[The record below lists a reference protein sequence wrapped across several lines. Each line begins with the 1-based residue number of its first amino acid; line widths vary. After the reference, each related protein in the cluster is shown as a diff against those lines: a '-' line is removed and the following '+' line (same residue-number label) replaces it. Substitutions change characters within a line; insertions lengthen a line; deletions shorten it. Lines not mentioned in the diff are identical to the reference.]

1 MDALP
6 SLPKLTP
13 DDRYW
18 RVDWFGECA
27 YPGGVRRYAQPSI
40 RVALSPLRCDPNDHA
55 ALLSPD
61 CTDHHH
67 QHEVWP
73 PVAALPLLAIGD
85 IWHEGRHVASPDYQV
100 ERFKGLRITP
110 NTSTFVKA
118 GLALDEHFLLPLGHH
133 PWHRNHTQSYCVAVT
148 LDAGRRLL
156 VPCVELIRFYF
167 GSSGNL
173 LQRLFTAP
181 LRAEKLW
188 VSKRFNPENRH
199 LHIVLANGLSGASAA
214 DIGRV
219 AESGLAWR
227 AAAGIYASCQKATA
241 QRHPAYPYTGFP
253 FEGTTDLEA
262 SGTWLPFGDHAD
274 ATFLVYRLRSCSFP
288 FPFHSLSYEASDRRA
303 WRNKNGSEGAVA
315 SRSARK
321 KVEVAGPATDVDPG
335 TKKAQ
340 HRGSFHDR
348 RQFPDL
354 ARKQVWR
361 EKVETMPKADVFLR
375 HADGSLEQVAFGEG
389 DSCAATAGVDAC
401 EAPVVSALSD
411 KDMQLPRFVSIA
423 LKTIAAAPDFPS
435 GAKLLLVRPTGKQEE
450 VFSLPVVVDEEG
462 EIADRLL
469 YFGPD
474 GRTRQRRA
482 CFMEVQQGTTIQQ
495 CLLVV
500 EGKLR
505 SAGPWVALAV
515 RPSPMEASSLVLE
528 NDSSADKQ
536 TKMQNSLNSR

>member
-6 SLPKLTP
+6 SLPSLTP

-61 CTDHHH
+61 CTDHQH

-110 NTSTFVKA
+110 DTLAFVKA
-118 GLALDEHFLLPLGHH
+118 GLTLDEHFLLPLGRH
-133 PWHRNHTQSYCVAVT
+133 PWHRNHTHSYCVAVT
-148 LDAGRRLL
+148 LNDGRRLL
-156 VPCVELIRFYF
+156 MPCVELIRFYF
-167 GSSGNL
+167 GSSSNL

-181 LRAEKLW
+181 LRSEKLW
-188 VSKRFNPENRH
+188 TSKRFNPENRH

-227 AAAGIYASCQKATA
+227 AAAGVYASCQKATA

-262 SGTWLPFGDHAD
+262 SGAWLPFGDQAD
-274 ATFLVYRLRSCSFP
+274 ATFLVYRLRSCTFP
-288 FPFHSLSYEASDRRA
+288 FPFHSLSYEASDRKA
-303 WRNKNGSEGAVA
+303 WRNRNGGENAAASHGAP
-315 SRSARK
+315 K
-321 KVEVAGPATDVDPG
+321 KSEVAGSAADSDPG

-340 HRGSFHDR
+340 RRSSFRDR

-361 EKVETMPKADVFLR
+361 EKIEAMPKADVFLR

-389 DSCAATAGVDAC
+389 DGCADAAGLDAY
-401 EAPVVSALSD
+401 EAPIDSFESGKETL
-411 KDMQLPRFVSIA
+411 LPKFVSVA
-423 LKTIAAAPDFPS
+423 LEAIAAASDFPPDAQLVLTRAS
-435 GAKLLLVRPTGKQEE
+435 GNYRVLFG
-450 VFSLPVVVDEEG
+450 LPMVVDEEG
-462 EIADRLL
+462 EIANTLL
-469 YFGPD
+469 HFEPC
-474 GRTRQRRA
+474 GRVRQRRA
-482 CFMEVQQGTTIQQ
+482 CFAEVKTGSAVHRH
-495 CLLVV
+495 LLIV
-500 EGKLR
+500 EGQTR
-505 SAGPWVALAV
+505 AAPAVVLAAAAA
-515 RPSPMEASSLVLE
+515 SPAMAASLVLH
-528 NDSSADKQ
+528 SAAIQ
-536 TKMQNSLNSR
+536 IT

>member
-1 MDALP
+1 MDTLP
-6 SLPKLTP
+6 SLPSLTP

-67 QHEVWP
+67 QIEVWP
-73 PVAALPLLAIGD
+73 PVATLPLLAIGD

-110 NTSTFVKA
+110 DTSAFVKA
-118 GLALDEHFLLPLGHH
+118 GLALEGHFLLPLGHH

-148 LDAGRRLL
+148 LNDGRHLL

-167 GSSGNL
+167 GSSSNL
-173 LQRLFTAP
+173 IQRLLTGP
-181 LRAEKLW
+181 LRSEKLW
-188 VSKRFNPENRH
+188 TSKRFNPENRH
-199 LHIVLANGLSGASAA
+199 LHLVLASGLSGASAA
-214 DIGRV
+214 DIGRI
-219 AESGLAWR
+219 AESRLAWR

-262 SGTWLPFGDHAD
+262 SGTWLPFGDQAE
-274 ATFLVYRLRSCSFP
+274 ATFLVYRLRSCTFP
-288 FPFHSLSYEASDRRA
+288 FPFHSMSYEASDRKARRD
-303 WRNKNGSEGAVA
+303 RNGGENAAA

-321 KVEVAGPATDVDPG
+321 KAEVAGPATDGDPG
-335 TKKAQ
+335 TNRAQ
-340 HRGSFHDR
+340 RRGFFRDR

-361 EKVETMPKADVFLR
+361 EKIEAMPKADVFLR
-375 HADGSLEQVAFGEG
+375 HVDGSLEQVAFGEG
-389 DSCAATAGVDAC
+389 DAYADSAGVDAC
-401 EAPVVSALSD
+401 EAPVDSFESGKAA
-411 KDMQLPRFVSIA
+411 QLPRFVNVA
-423 LKTIAAAPDFPS
+423 LEAIAAAPDFPL
-435 GAKLLLVRPTGKQEE
+435 GAQLVLARPTGKQDA
-450 VFSLPVVVDEEG
+450 VFSLPMVVGEDG

-469 YFGPD
+469 YSEPD
-474 GRTRQRRA
+474 GRVRQRRA
-482 CFMEVQQGTTIQQ
+482 CFVEVRQATAAYRS
-495 CLLVV
+495 LLIV
-500 EGKLR
+500 EGQTKTAPAVVL
-505 SAGPWVALAV
+505 AAVA
-515 RPSPMEASSLVLE
+515 PSPLGAASLVLE
-528 NDSSADKQ
+528 GDSDRG
-536 TKMQNSLNSR
+536 M

>member
-6 SLPKLTP
+6 SLPSLTP

-27 YPGGVRRYAQPSI
+27 YPGSVRRYAQPSI
-40 RVALSPLRCDPNDHA
+40 RVSLSQLNCDPNDHA

-61 CTDHHH
+61 CTDYQH

-100 ERFKGLRITP
+100 ERFKGLRITSD
-110 NTSTFVKA
+110 TSAFVKA
-118 GLALDEHFLLPLGHH
+118 GLALDEHFLLPLGQH

-148 LDAGRRLL
+148 LGDGRRLL

-167 GSSGNL
+167 GSSSNL

-181 LRAEKLW
+181 LRPEKLW
-188 VSKRFNPENRH
+188 ASKRLSENRH
-199 LHIVLANGLSGASAA
+199 LHLVLANGLSGASAA

-262 SGTWLPFGDHAD
+262 SGLWLPFGDRAD

-288 FPFHSLSYEASDRRA
+288 FPFHSLSYEASDRKM
-303 WRNKNGSEGAVA
+303 WRNRNGGEGAVT
-315 SRSARK
+315 SRGARNK
-321 KVEVAGPATDVDPG
+321 PEVAGSATDDDPGG

-348 RQFPDL
+348 RQFTDL

-361 EKVETMPKADVFLR
+361 EKIEAMPKADVFLR
-375 HADGSLEQVAFGEG
+375 HVDGSLEQVAFGEG
-389 DSCAATAGVDAC
+389 DGCTDAAGVDAC
-401 EAPVVSALSD
+401 KAPMDSSGSGND
-411 KDMQLPRFVSIA
+411 TQLPRFVSVA
-423 LKTIAAAPDFPS
+423 LEAIAASSDFPPD
-435 GAKLLLVRPTGKQEE
+435 AQLVLLRPTGKQEV
-450 VFSLPVVVDEEG
+450 VFSLPMVVGEDG

-469 YFGPD
+469 YSGPD
-474 GRTRQRRA
+474 GRVRQRRA
-482 CFMEVQQGTTIQQ
+482 CFVEIRVGTVVQRYVLVAEGAVSKALPTI
-495 CLLVV
+495 LSSD
-500 EGKLR
+500 KL
-505 SAGPWVALAV
+505 SVAEAATLILHNAGDQDL
-515 RPSPMEASSLVLE
+515 SSGRH
-528 NDSSADKQ
+528 K
-536 TKMQNSLNSR
+536 

>member
-6 SLPKLTP
+6 SLPSLTP
-13 DDRYW
+13 DERYW

-40 RVALSPLRCDPNDHA
+40 RVALSPLRCDLNDHV

-61 CTDHHH
+61 CTDHQH
-67 QHEVWP
+67 QREVWP

-110 NTSTFVKA
+110 DTSVFVKA
-118 GLALDEHFLLPLGHH
+118 GLALDEHFLLPLGRH
-133 PWHRNHTQSYCVAVT
+133 PWHRNHTHSYCVAVT
-148 LDAGRRLL
+148 LNDGRRLL

-167 GSSGNL
+167 GSSSNL

-181 LRAEKLW
+181 LRSEKLW
-188 VSKRFNPENRH
+188 ASKRFNPENRH

-227 AAAGIYASCQKATA
+227 AAAGVYASCQKATA
-241 QRHPAYPYTGFP
+241 QRHPAYLYTGFP

-262 SGTWLPFGDHAD
+262 NGTWLPFGDQAD

-288 FPFHSLSYEASDRRA
+288 FPFHSLSYEAADRKA
-303 WRNKNGSEGAVA
+303 WRERSDGENAATSRNGRKKPEVAGAVA
-315 SRSARK
+315 D
-321 KVEVAGPATDVDPG
+321 GDPG

-340 HRGSFHDR
+340 RRGSFHDR

-361 EKVETMPKADVFLR
+361 ERIEAMPKADVYLR
-375 HADGSLEQVAFGEG
+375 HADGGLEQVAFGESEG
-389 DSCAATAGVDAC
+389 NSQVAGLDAVESQAC
-401 EAPVVSALSD
+401 NDKFAHGSAI
-411 KDMQLPRFVSIA
+411 PRFVQLGLRVISA
-423 LKTIAAAPDFPS
+423 MPEFAPPDTQVKLACLS
-435 GAKLLLVRPTGKQEE
+435 GRSRP
-450 VFSLPVVVDEEG
+450 VFSLPVIIDEDG
-462 EIADRLL
+462 EIASELL
-469 YFGPD
+469 FTASD
-474 GRTRQRRA
+474 GRVRQRRA
-482 CFMEVQQGTTIQQ
+482 CLIKVCKQTTRDRS
-495 CLLVV
+495 LFVV
-500 EGKLR
+500 EGENR
-505 SAGPWVALAV
+505 SAPPEMLMADMSTLDGANLAIRIV
-515 RPSPMEASSLVLE
+515 ERGLIACSKA
-528 NDSSADKQ
+528 
-536 TKMQNSLNSR
+536 